1 MDANKLI
8 DTVNQLNNKLK
19 DLDHKTAIKRQ
30 ELSEINNNVSRSQ
43 QQLEKKAKELAE
55 LVENKLQQLHK
66 IDDELLKQR
75 SLLARMNG
83 GKTPNQTNQNQT
95 NHMTPQ
101 VAVNNVANMESNR
114 HESSEDAPKGSIME
128 NSLEDFIAQQF
139 EKEFLVKYPKEPS
152 LNLNERDFDK
162 VLVIIR
168 EKMTRVD
175 DPSIVV
181 NDYLSSYSQTLNK
194 DQIEI
199 LKKELNPF
207 KK

>member
-19 DLDHKTAIKRQ
+19 DLDHKTAIKKQ
-30 ELSEINNNVSRSQ
+30 ELVDINNNVTRSQ

-55 LVENKLQQLHK
+55 MVENKLQQLNK

-83 GKTPNQTNQNQT
+83 GKTPNPNQT
-95 NHMTPQ
+95 NHLTTPQ
-101 VAVNNVANMESNR
+101 VAVNNVVNIESNG
-114 HESSEDAPKGSIME
+114 HESSEDAPRASIME

-139 EKEFLVKYPKEPS
+139 EREFLVKYPKEPNFS
-152 LNLNERDFDK
+152 LNDRDFDK

-168 EKMTRVD
+168 EKMMRVD
-175 DPSIVV
+175 DPSTVV